1 MWSFI
6 LTRLGGLIMRKLSKH
21 TIAFLVALPFVFI
34 MFISCS
40 SSPKKV
46 ELTEETSQE
55 WNAQV
60 EETIKEPERAAKL
73 KQLGQQLIDVSAS
86 IQQDV
91 EVFNQ
96 QAMALHENYDAT
108 HEELQK
114 LIDEFSQ
121 KRNPKFAEYRDIIF
135 AMRKEVNAE
144 EWKSL
149 TD

>member
-1 MWSFI
+1 
-6 LTRLGGLIMRKLSKH
+6 MRKLSKH
-21 TIAFLVALPFVFI
+21 TIMFLFALPFVVAVFV
-34 MFISCS
+34 SCS

-46 ELTEETSQE
+46 ELTEETTQE

-73 KQLGQQLIDVSAS
+73 KQLGQQLIDVSTS

-96 QAMALHENYDAT
+96 QAMALHENYNAT

-121 KRNPKFAEYRDIIF
+121 KRNPKFAQYRDIIF
-135 AMRKEVNAE
+135 AMRKEVNTE
-144 EWKSL
+144 EWKAL
-149 TD
+149 TN